1 MSNAG
6 ILGVAPN
13 EIRLWVQATLD
24 YPDTVVLFPA
34 GWNDQAP
41 ALHQSDR
48 ELLESL
54 QHPTA
59 LAANGCPG
67 VIAGVCCHHGV
78 REVRLPQ
85 STRGTG

>member
-1 MSNAG
+1 
-6 ILGVAPN
+6 
-13 EIRLWVQATLD
+13 VQATLD

-54 QHPTA
+54 QHHTA

-67 VIAGVCCHHGV
+67 VIAGVCCQGV
-78 REVRLPQ
+78 REIRLPQ
-85 STRGTG
+85 FTKGNG

>member
-34 GWNDQAP
+34 GWNDRAP
-41 ALHQSDR
+41 ALRQ
-48 ELLESL
+48 
-54 QHPTA
+54 
-59 LAANGCPG
+59 
-67 VIAGVCCHHGV
+67 
-78 REVRLPQ
+78 
-85 STRGTG
+85 